1 MLRARLSPIDIGV
14 VVAVLVL
21 LYVVVRVGHGA
32 TASFSPHALQHVST
46 NPAQLP
52 YDAVRSLLRMFV
64 ALFFSFAF
72 TLIYGYTAARS
83 RRAERVLVPILDILQ
98 SVPVLGFLTITV
110 TVFVGIFP
118 HSELGLEWA
127 AIFAIFTAQAWNMTF
142 SFYASLKSLPREL
155 DELSRSLRLTKWQR
169 FWKIEVPNGAI
180 GLVWNGMLSF
190 GGAWFFLVA
199 SEAITLHN
207 RTYSLPGV
215 GSYVG
220 AAISKGDLGA
230 VGFAIGAMII
240 MVIGVNFL
248 FWRPLVAWSERFRY
262 ETTEA
267 KEAPRSVVLGILA
280 RSTWPRTVGRAW
292 GRVAEPLGRAMQI
305 LGRDGA
311 PATVAPAR
319 QRAGDI
325 VFGVVQPD
333 LLLMDE
339 PFSALDVLTAENLRT
354 ELVELWQAGEFPA
367 DAILIVTHNI
377 EEAVIFADR
386 VIVLGTNPGRI
397 KTELANGLPRPRDR
411 HNPDVGALVDEI
423 YGIMTDRATSEAL
436 AQGAEPEAGVQ
447 QVMLPHASVDGIAG
461 LAELVLASGGD
472 ADLGEL
478 ARVLGFEIDD
488 LFPIIDSMTILDFAS
503 VEAGHLVLTD
513 TGKQFAGAD
522 IQQSKAIF
530 REAVLQRVPLVRRIE
545 RALRHSTDG
554 TLREGFF
561 LDLLHNHYSDDES
574 RAQLDT
580 AIDWAR
586 YAELF
591 EYDAAHGEIRLD
603 QPVAESL
610 TN

>member
-1 MLRARLSPIDIGV
+1 MTERA
-14 VVAVLVL
+14 
-21 LYVVVRVGHGA
+21 GA
-32 TASFSPHALQHVST
+32 TPRIPARRSIVSVTDLTKTFATRDGGELPVLEGINLEVKPGEIVALLGKSGSGKST
-46 NPAQLP
+46 
-52 YDAVRSLLRMFV
+52 LLRCIAGLVTPSSGTVYYRGKPLQGINPGVSLVFQTF
-64 ALFFSFAF
+64 AL
-72 TLIYGYTAARS
+72 L
-83 RRAERVLVPILDILQ
+83 PW
-98 SVPVLGFLTITV
+98 LTV
-110 TVFVGIFP
+110 QQNV
-118 HSELGLEWA
+118 ELGLEA
-127 AIFAIFTAQAWNMTF
+127 QGVEPAERSQRAVEAIDLIG
-142 SFYASLKSLPREL
+142 L
-155 DELSRSLRLTKWQR
+155 DGFESAFPKELSGGMRQR
-169 FWKIEVPNGAI
+169 
-180 GLVWNGMLSF
+180 
-190 GGAWFFLVA
+190 
-199 SEAITLHN
+199 
-207 RTYSLPGV
+207 
-215 GSYVG
+215 
-220 AAISKGDLGA
+220 
-230 VGFAIGAMII
+230 VGFA
-240 MVIGVNFL
+240 
-248 FWRPLVAWSERFRY
+248 
-262 ETTEA
+262 
-267 KEAPRSVVLGILA
+267 
-280 RSTWPRTVGRAW
+280 RA
-292 GRVAEPLGRAMQI
+292 L
-305 LGRDGA
+305 
-311 PATVAPAR
+311 
-319 QRAGDI
+319 
-325 VFGVVQPD
+325 VVQPD

-354 ELVELWQAGEFPA
+354 ELLELWQAGEFPA

-423 YGIMTDRATSEAL
+423 YGIMTDRATSAAL
-436 AQGAEPEAGVQ
+436 AQGAEPDAGVQ

-488 LFPIIDSMTILDFAS
+488 LFPIIDSMTILGFAS

>member
-1 MLRARLSPIDIGV
+1 LTKTFATRDGGELPVLEGINLEVKPGEI
-14 VVAVLVL
+14 VAL
-21 LYVVVRVGHGA
+21 LGKSG
-32 TASFSPHALQHVST
+32 SGKST
-46 NPAQLP
+46 
-52 YDAVRSLLRMFV
+52 LLRCIAGLVTPSSGTVYYRGKPLQGINPGVSLVFQTF
-64 ALFFSFAF
+64 AL
-72 TLIYGYTAARS
+72 L
-83 RRAERVLVPILDILQ
+83 PW
-98 SVPVLGFLTITV
+98 LTV
-110 TVFVGIFP
+110 QQNV
-118 HSELGLEWA
+118 ELGLEA
-127 AIFAIFTAQAWNMTF
+127 QGVEPAQRSQRAVEAIDLIG
-142 SFYASLKSLPREL
+142 L
-155 DELSRSLRLTKWQR
+155 DGFESAFPKELSGGMRQR
-169 FWKIEVPNGAI
+169 
-180 GLVWNGMLSF
+180 
-190 GGAWFFLVA
+190 
-199 SEAITLHN
+199 
-207 RTYSLPGV
+207 
-215 GSYVG
+215 
-220 AAISKGDLGA
+220 
-230 VGFAIGAMII
+230 VGFA
-240 MVIGVNFL
+240 
-248 FWRPLVAWSERFRY
+248 
-262 ETTEA
+262 
-267 KEAPRSVVLGILA
+267 
-280 RSTWPRTVGRAW
+280 RA
-292 GRVAEPLGRAMQI
+292 L
-305 LGRDGA
+305 
-311 PATVAPAR
+311 
-319 QRAGDI
+319 
-325 VFGVVQPD
+325 VVQPD

-354 ELVELWQAGEFPA
+354 ELLELWQAGEFPA

-423 YGIMTDRATSEAL
+423 YGIMTDRATSAAL
-436 AQGAEPEAGVQ
+436 AQGAEPDAGVQ

-488 LFPIIDSMTILDFAS
+488 LFPIIDSMTILGFAS